1 MKILQEKISKDNLI
15 HLDSIGEE
23 YTYFDYMVK
32 AVVDI
37 KKELVAINAELH
49 ADLETYLLENGS
61 ENRNLWGINIDLDTF
76 EIEYDSMI
84 NPPRNRE
91 MGYPRAGRD
100 VAAPEIRK
108 KIKEIVE
115 KWIEI

>member
-1 MKILQEKISKDNLI
+1 MVILREKISKNTLL

-23 YTYFDYMVK
+23 SVYFDYMVK

-37 KKELVAINAELH
+37 KKEIIAINAELH
-49 ADLETYLLENGS
+49 ADLETYLITHGS
-61 ENRNLWGINIDLDTF
+61 NNQDLWGFNIDLDTF
-76 EIEYDSMI
+76 ELEYDSMI

-100 VAAPEIRK
+100 VAPPAVREKIMEITK
-108 KIKEIVE
+108 